1 MTALTQKPEVVM
13 LTGAATIDDAHATL
27 RHCWS
32 AHNHVPGHIRMQ
44 LGIAVAELVAN
55 IVEHAAEGES
65 VRVQMSIDVLA
76 DEVHI
81 SFTDDGAPCMVDPA
95 ASQMPG
101 EFATRGRGIAMM
113 RAVLGTLSYHR
124 SDTHNHW
131 RLISRH
137 FG

>member
-1 MTALTQKPEVVM
+1 MTAMTQKPNFVM
-13 LTGAATIDDAHATL
+13 LTGAATVDDADATL

-65 VRVQMSIDVLA
+65 ARVQMSIEVLA
-76 DEVHI
+76 NEVHV
-81 SFTDDGAPCMVDPA
+81 SFTDDGAPCTVDPS

-113 RAVLGTLSYHR
+113 RAVLGALSYHR

-131 RLISRH
+131 RLISRR

>member
-1 MTALTQKPEVVM
+1 MTAMTQKQCCAV
-13 LTGAATIDDAHATL
+13 LNGAATVDDAHATL

-32 AHNHVPGHIRMQ
+32 ANNHVPAHIRMQ
-44 LGIAVAELVAN
+44 LGIAVAEMVAN

-65 VRVQMSIDVLA
+65 VRVQMSIEVLA
-76 DEVHI
+76 DEVHV
-81 SFTDDGAPCMVDPA
+81 SFTDDGAPCPVDPS

-131 RLISRH
+131 RLVSRR